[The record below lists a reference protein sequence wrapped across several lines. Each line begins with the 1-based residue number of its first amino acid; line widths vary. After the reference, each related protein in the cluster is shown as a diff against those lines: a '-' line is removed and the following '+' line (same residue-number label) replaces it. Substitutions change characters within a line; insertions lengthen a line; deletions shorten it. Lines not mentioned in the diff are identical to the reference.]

1 MRWIIAKR
9 ILRELKN
16 HKNKLIIVAIAGLLM
31 AGSYAQMIIMIK
43 QMFDSLQSG
52 KSETVLNTSLVI
64 LGLAF
69 LNAIT
74 RYFHLYTMNITSE
87 LVGQSYRQQLQKKFM
102 TLNLTFHNQNAAGS
116 GGLITRILADISNI
130 QNGLRLFADFFREPI
145 QLTFSIGWLFWI
157 NWKLT
162 ISIIVLLPIILFL
175 TQSLSK
181 SIHKYHQMGQRSL
194 EDITSTVKETLDGVR
209 IIQSFNLQPT
219 MEKRFAN
226 DFVGYLGAR
235 KKIHSRIEIA
245 GPVTEFLTTALI
257 IGLLLFL
264 SYQISKGSATYG
276 DFASYLATLLSFNKP
291 IKVLQDA
298 LMKSQE
304 MIVSAGRVYEIL
316 DEKSEVPVSER
327 NLSFPKHWNTLSYKN
342 VSFGYGEELVLKN
355 FNVEIKKGQTI
366 ALVGASGSGK
376 STVVNLLERFFDP
389 QQGEILVDDISI
401 RDINLFE
408 LRKNISLVNQDVYL
422 FKDSIEYNIW
432 SGDFEKSKDGVERAA
447 KIANAHSFISKM
459 SQGYQ
464 SSVGE
469 RGGLLSGGEKQ
480 RLSIARAVFK
490 DAPILVL
497 DEATSALDTQSEQE
511 VQKALD
517 ALMDGRTAIV
527 IAHRLSTIA
536 KADKILVLKHGV
548 IVESGTQSELLEKKG
563 EYYRLHQIQFAN
575 H

>member
-9 ILRELKN
+9 ILNELKL
-16 HKNKLIIVAIAGLLM
+16 HKNKLIIVAIAGLIM

-43 QMFDSLQSG
+43 QMFDSLQKGES
-52 KSETVLNTSLVI
+52 KTIINTALII
-64 LGLAF
+64 LGLSF
-69 LNAIT
+69 VNAVT
-74 RYFHLYTMNITSE
+74 RYFHLYTMNVTSE

-102 TLNLTFHNQNAAGS
+102 TLNLTFHNQNSAGA

-145 QLTFSIGWLFWI
+145 QLTFSIAWLFWI
-157 NWKLT
+157 NWQLT
-162 ISIIVLLPIILFL
+162 ISIIVLLPIILFM
-175 TQSLSK
+175 TQKLSK
-181 SIHKYHQMGQRSL
+181 SIHKYHHLGQRSL

-209 IIQSFNLQPT
+209 IIQSFNLQTT

-226 DFVGYLGAR
+226 DFTGYLDAR
-235 KKIHSRIEIA
+235 KKIHSRIETA
-245 GPVTEFLTTALI
+245 GPITEFLTTALI
-257 IGLLLFL
+257 IGLLLYL
-264 SYQISKGSATYG
+264 SYQISRGEATYG
-276 DFASYLATLLSFNKP
+276 DFASYITTLLSFNKP

-304 MIVSAGRVYEIL
+304 MIVSASRVYEIL
-316 DEKSEVPVSER
+316 DEKSEVPVSTHDYK
-327 NLSFPKHWNTLSYKN
+327 FPTNWNKIVYKN
-342 VSFGYGEELVLKN
+342 VSFGYGKELVLKN
-355 FNVEIKKGQTI
+355 FNVEIKRGQTI

-389 QQGEILVDDISI
+389 VDGQILIDETPIHDF
-401 RDINLFE
+401 NLFE
-408 LRKNISLVNQDVYL
+408 LRKHISLVNQDVYL
-422 FKDSIEYNIW
+422 FKDTIEYNIW
-432 SGDFEKSKDGVERAA
+432 SGDFEKIKDDVVKAA
-447 KIANAHSFISKM
+447 KVANAHAFIKKM
-459 SQGYQ
+459 SEGYQ

-480 RLSIARAVFK
+480 RLSIARAIFK
-490 DAPILVL
+490 DAPILIL

-517 ALMDGRTAIV
+517 NLMDGRTAIV

-536 KADKILVLKHGV
+536 KADKILVLKNGV

-563 EYYRLHQIQFAN
+563 EYFRLHQIQFSQ
-575 H
+575 